1 MWGDAFKYETDE
13 DNAFTMWW
21 FDAGNPNDA
30 TTLALGDT
38 TPSTCNLQYYH
49 KADVSPED
57 RTTFT
62 ECHPWQEASCCHE
75 ATVTT
80 PTALNEA
87 YGEGYEWD
95 RCGKMSQACERFFV
109 QEAWSVC
116 LHACLPIF
124 LTTNHQSGPPS
135 FLLCVLC

>member
-1 MWGDAFKYETDE
+1 MWGDAFKYEADE

-21 FDAGNPNDA
+21 FDG
-30 TTLALGDT
+30 G
-38 TPSTCNLQYYH
+38 TPM
-49 KADVSPED
+49 
-57 RTTFT
+57 
-62 ECHPWQEASCCHE
+62 
-75 ATVTT
+75 
-80 PTALNEA
+80 ALNEA